1 MDKVNKGYSVQQ
13 NISGENHRVVGGNI
27 IHGDATFNIQS
38 SGEEKTK
45 PKSAAAVTASSMGKL
60 DSEVERMLTKHEL
73 MCLKQVFAEEE
84 LDMEDLAEFN
94 EEDLTKI
101 GIKKWKHRKIIMN
114 EVKTWNEC
122 FYYSKNAI
130 NLHEVCIRTQ
140 SS

>member
-1 MDKVNKGYSVQQ
+1 MDKGYSIQQ
-13 NISGENHRVVGGNI
+13 NVSGENHRVVGGNI

-38 SGEEKTK
+38 KEEERTK
-45 PKSAAAVTASSMGKL
+45 PKPADVTASSVSKRKL
-60 DSEVERMLTKHEL
+60 VDSEVWKMLCKL
-73 MCLKQVFAEEE
+73 DLVSLKQVFAEEE

-94 EEDLTKI
+94 EEHLTKI

-122 FYYSKNAI
+122 FYYSKNAN
-130 NLHEVCIRTQ
+130 NLHEVCLRTQ

>member
-1 MDKVNKGYSVQQ
+1 MDRGYSVQQ

-38 SGEEKTK
+38 SEEERTK
-45 PKSAAAVTASSMGKL
+45 PKPATVTASSAGKL
-60 DSEVERMLTKHEL
+60 DSEVEKMLTKHEL
-73 MCLKQVFAEEE
+73 MCLRQVFAEEE
-84 LDMEDLAEFN
+84 LDMEDLAEFS
-94 EEDLTKI
+94 EEDLRKI
-101 GIKKWKHRKIIMN
+101 GIQKWKHRKIIMN
-114 EVKTWNEC
+114 EVKIWNEC

>member
-1 MDKVNKGYSVQQ
+1 MDKGNKGYSVQQ

-45 PKSAAAVTASSMGKL
+45 HKPAAATASSMGKL
-60 DSEVERMLTKHEL
+60 DSEVEKILTKHDL
-73 MCLKQVFAEEE
+73 MCLKQVFADEE

-114 EVKTWNEC
+114 EVKTWNKY
-122 FYYSKNAI
+122 FYYSKNAN